1 MITYMNEKV
10 TIKTLTLA
18 AAAYMAASVWATPNL
33 GNRTAYGCDAAD
45 DTLLTANTDTLV
57 KDNDAALPFLPGEIR
72 DTTAFNEQQ
81 RAKEQQLYYSDIK
94 VLCRTYGDSIVLRWS
109 APDYV
114 TWRHLIHV
122 GVDVLRMDPETG
134 DIDTLRQAF
143 KPLPLDEFRR
153 LYPEQDSLASM
164 GYGSIY
170 KLNRYTED
178 YNKDEP
184 GSMGSLFDVHQDQMM
199 SLGVAV
205 LVSEWRPDV
214 ANHMAMRYVDKTVR
228 RGRRYSYSIVPSVVD
243 TTMHIML
250 GAGTIDDMEN
260 IPQKPEPFDVMV
272 TDSVTPPNSVQLYWE
287 NRVYSSYEI
296 ERREKGKS
304 QWERLNDKP
313 YLVMLPEL
321 GGTDCFFGDHVP
333 HPGTYEY
340 RILAHDPFGELTEPS
355 EVHTVTVG
363 DMEAPR
369 PPQLTWIN
377 IIRPREDDPAG
388 EIWAEIHFVK
398 DTLENDFVGCIPLY
412 HHERATEGRW
422 RPLLEKPLA
431 RTDSVCRV
439 DVTNLISGDI
449 TMAAYDT
456 AHNVS
461 YAIPQLLRVS
471 DMRPP
476 KAPTGLTA
484 KGNADDGTITLTWNA
499 LEDADDVDYYEIVFA
514 NDTTH
519 QFMTQK
525 HGQTRDT
532 VWTDTISMEANQKY
546 IYYKVRAVDFSQNIG
561 DFSETLQVI
570 RPSNVP
576 PSQAHLDSTAVSGK
590 GIYMRWICG
599 DDEQLAYHYVLRRL
613 ESQTEWTLLRVCNA
627 DSVKAQHNY
636 IEITDVPKV
645 NSDEEYIYAVESFNY
660 SDVSS
665 GLSLQ
670 FCTRFTGEAV
680 FSLPL
685 RLFATFDESQK
696 ATRLAWEIDNVPPG
710 DDWYFCIWR
719 KGEDDD
725 RFKFLLSAEAG
736 ERDFTDYLLNAG
748 QTAQYFIQIQMEDGR
763 ESEPSNIVTIKAP
776 AKR

>member
-1 MITYMNEKV
+1 MTYMNQKNI
-10 TIKTLTLA
+10 IKTLALTATAYLA
-18 AAAYMAASVWATPNL
+18 VSVWATPGFSL
-33 GNRTAYGCDAAD
+33 KGGFHVAD
-45 DTLLTANTDTLV
+45 DDDTV
-57 KDNDAALPFLPGEIR
+57 VVDTNRVLPFLPGEIR
-72 DTTAFNEQQ
+72 DTAAFNEQQ
-81 RAKEQQLYYSDIK
+81 LAKDKQLYYSDIK
-94 VLCRTYGDSIVLRWS
+94 VLCRAYGDSIVLRWS

-122 GVDVLRMDPETG
+122 GVDVHRIDPETG
-134 DIDTLRQAF
+134 DIEILATAL
-143 KPLPLDEFRR
+143 KPLPLERFRQ
-153 LYPEQDSLASM
+153 LYPESDSVAAM

-170 KLNRYTED
+170 NLDHYDANNSKE
-178 YNKDEP
+178 EP
-184 GSMGSLFDVHQDQMM
+184 GTMGSLFDIHQDQMM
-199 SLGVAV
+199 ALGVAV

-214 ANHMAMRYVDKTVR
+214 ATRMAMRYVDKNVK
-228 RGRRYSYSIVPSVVD
+228 RGKKYTYSIAPTVPD
-243 TTMHIML
+243 TTMHVML
-250 GAGTIDDMEN
+250 GAGVIDDVEN
-260 IPQKPEPFDVMV
+260 VPQKPEPFDVNV
-272 TDSVTPPNSVQLYWE
+272 TDSVSPPNSVQLNWD
-287 NRVYSSYEI
+287 NRTYSSYEI
-296 ERREKGKS
+296 ERREKGKTK
-304 QWERLNDKP
+304 WERVNDKP

-333 HPGTYEY
+333 HPGTWEY
-340 RILAHDPFGELTEPS
+340 RILAHDPFGDLTEPS
-355 EVHTVTVG
+355 PIHTVKVG

-377 IIRPREDDPAG
+377 IIRPREDDPSG
-388 EIWAEIHFVK
+388 EIWAEIHFEK
-398 DTLENDFVGCIPLY
+398 DTMEADFIGFVPMY
-412 HHERATEGRW
+412 HHERVTEGKW
-422 RPLLEKPLA
+422 RPLVDKPLA
-431 RTDSVCRV
+431 RTDTVCRI
-439 DVTNLISGDI
+439 DVTNLVTGDI
-449 TMAAYDT
+449 TIAAYDT
-456 AHNVS
+456 AQNVS

-484 KGNADDGTITLTWNA
+484 KGNANDGTITLTWNA
-499 LEDADDVDYYEIVFA
+499 LEESDDVDYYEIVFA

-561 DFSETLQVI
+561 EFSEVLQVI

-576 PSQAHLDSTAVSGK
+576 PSQAHLDSTAVNGK
-590 GIYMRWICG
+590 GVYMRWICG

-613 ESQTEWTLLRVCNA
+613 DSEEEWTLLRVCNG
-627 DSVKAQHNY
+627 DSVKANKNI
-636 IEITDVPKV
+636 IELTDEPKA
-645 NSDEEYIYAVESFNY
+645 NSDEQYIYAVESFNY

-680 FSLPL
+680 FSQPI
-685 RLFATFDESQK
+685 RLFVTYDEGQK
-696 ATRLAWEIDNVPPG
+696 ATRLVWEIDNVPPG

-725 RFKFLLSAEAG
+725 RFKFLLSAEAK
-736 ERDFTDYLLNAG
+736 ERDFTDFILDEG

-776 AKR
+776 KR